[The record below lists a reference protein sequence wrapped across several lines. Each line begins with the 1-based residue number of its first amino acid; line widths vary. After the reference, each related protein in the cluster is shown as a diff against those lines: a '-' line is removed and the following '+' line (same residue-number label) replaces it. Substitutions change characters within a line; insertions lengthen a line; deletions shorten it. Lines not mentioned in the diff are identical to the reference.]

1 MRDDD
6 VDTVRPG
13 LDEIETL
20 DGEVEP
26 LVGVR
31 LQVGPQGQ
39 PLLALAGRQQPANIT
54 SCKSR
59 HMSTRQ
65 GFTFSLNRMNVNG

>member
-6 VDTVRPG
+6 VDAVRPG

-39 PLLALAGRQQPANIT
+39 PLLALAGRQ
-54 SCKSR
+54 
-59 HMSTRQ
+59 
-65 GFTFSLNRMNVNG
+65 